1 MTPHEQSHDSP
12 YLRAY
17 DGRLLGIL
25 RWQDLD
31 ALWAQLQ
38 RLNDGGWYV
47 YAVGEP
53 PPTTPASQDQFEQF
67 LAGMRHLLLDEHKED
82 YCGIVYADDH
92 ERPGFVK
99 IFDPNNLGSAC
110 GFSKSRPFQAGRCPA
125 LPRTTWSTLFRN
137 RGTVAVGGRRS
148 SANCVRAAGTRPYA
162 PAAPVPQSLPSAAPR
177 PQPAR
182 SGSARRYC
190 RSCRRT
196 ASRRARR
203 PTMGCPHPSGRPPRR
218 RLGR

>member
-1 MTPHEQSHDSP
+1 MTRIDQSHDSP

-25 RWQDLD
+25 RWQELD

-47 YAVGEP
+47 YAVGEA

-99 IFDPNNLGSAC
+99 IFDPNNLGSVC
-110 GFSKSRPFQAGRCPA
+110 GSSTVPPLPGWTLSR
-125 LPRTTWSTLFRN
+125 
-137 RGTVAVGGRRS
+137 VAPDDLEH
-148 SANCVRAAGTRPYA
+148 AF
-162 PAAPVPQSLPSAAPR
+162 
-177 PQPAR
+177 PQP
-182 SGSARRYC
+182 GD
-190 RSCRRT
+190 
-196 ASRRARR
+196 
-203 PTMGCPHPSGRPPRR
+203 RR
-218 RLGR
+218 RWWQKIFR